1 MLPAIPSALL
11 LSHRKKKKKKKMPPV
26 PLVRDFPDFGWV
38 FAFQTSVGF
47 AFIP

>member
-11 LSHRKKKKKKKMPPV
+11 LSHRKKKKKMPPV
-26 PLVRDFPDFGWV
+26 PLVRDFLDFGWV